1 VPAARLALS
10 SFNANYT
17 AIEKRLLRRIDLKG
31 LSFILALALVAVAA
45 AVTSHVQHRW
55 KSNLNT
61 SYTAKFSISGF
72 ESIRIGDKVRIKNG
86 AGARD
91 SDGMIPGYHSRRT
104 IRSLIPEPVHPRMLY
119 FQCPS

>member
-1 VPAARLALS
+1 M
-10 SFNANYT
+10 
-17 AIEKRLLRRIDLKG
+17 KG

-72 ESIRIGDKVRIKNG
+72 ESIRIGDKVNEVTAVIGEPLEVFNDGTIYHRYLYSKPK
-86 AGARD
+86 D
-91 SDGMIPGYHSRRT
+91 SFKDFIICE
-104 IRSLIPEPVHPRMLY
+104 IRFNSEWRVDRKSYLL
-119 FQCPS
+119 SD